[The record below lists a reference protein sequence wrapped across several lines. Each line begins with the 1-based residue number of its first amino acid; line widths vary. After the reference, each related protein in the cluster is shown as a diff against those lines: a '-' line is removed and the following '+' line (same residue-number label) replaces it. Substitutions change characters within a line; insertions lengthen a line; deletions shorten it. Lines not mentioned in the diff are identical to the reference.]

1 MNHDWRSAIRY
12 TLFAMAA
19 AGFAGWALGSTA
31 WGIALFSVCYLIWH
45 FRQLHRLQDWLT
57 SPDADDPPT
66 SHGIWGQVFDDVY
79 RLQRR
84 QKKSRQRLKA
94 VLKRVQDSTAALK
107 DGVIMVD
114 SNGALEW
121 WNQSASRLIG
131 LNDKKDIGQPIT
143 NLVRDPEFKA
153 YFEQT
158 DYDDP
163 LEIASPVN
171 HDRSLQFQ
179 ITLFG
184 RKDRLILC
192 KDVTQIK
199 QLEGMRQDFVANA
212 SHELRTPLTVISGYL
227 ETFIDYKDTLPA
239 RWGRALEQ
247 MHQQSHRMQNLI
259 NDLLLL
265 SRLESDSDTLQEK
278 VVMPSVLNRIKD
290 DALALSAGKH
300 TIHLEAE
307 DVSLT
312 GVEAELSSA
321 FSNLIFNA
329 VKYTPEG
336 GEVRIRW
343 YENSR
348 GLFLEVKD
356 NGIGIDSRHLPR
368 LTERFYRADPS
379 RHSDTGG
386 TGLGLAIVK
395 HVLLH
400 HEAQLHITSV
410 MGKGSTFTCHFP
422 IHKKYQIE
430 KSEVDAVSE
439 EG

>member
-1 MNHDWRSAIRY
+1 MNHDWRSAIRH
-12 TLFAMAA
+12 TIFAMALSA
-19 AGFAGWALGSTA
+19 FVGWVMGSTA
-31 WGIALFSVCYLIWH
+31 WGIAAFSIGYLIWH
-45 FRQLHRLQDWLT
+45 FRQLHRLQEWLIN
-57 SPDADDPPT
+57 PEADDPPD

-114 SNGALEW
+114 SQGNLEW
-121 WNQSASRLIG
+121 WNQSANQLLG
-131 LNDKKDIGQPIT
+131 LNEKQDIGHPIT

-163 LEIASPVN
+163 LEIASPIN
-171 HDRSLQFQ
+171 HDMSLQFQ

-192 KDVTQIK
+192 KDVTHLK
-199 QLEGMRQDFVANA
+199 QLEAMRQDFVANA

-247 MHQQSHRMQNLI
+247 MHQQSQRMQSLI

-265 SRLESDSDTLQEK
+265 SRIEGSDGTSHEK
-278 VVMPSVLNRIKD
+278 VTVPAMLNRIKD
-290 DALALSAGKH
+290 DALAFSAGRH
-300 TIHLEAE
+300 VIHLDAE
-307 DVSLT
+307 EVNLN
-312 GVEAELSSA
+312 GVESELSSA

-329 VKYTPEG
+329 VKYTPEN
-336 GEVRIRW
+336 GEINIRW
-343 YENSR
+343 YENHY

-400 HEAQLHITSV
+400 HEAQLDIRSV

-422 IHKKYQIE
+422 LHKKHQ
-430 KSEVDAVSE
+430 SV
-439 EG
+439 